1 MTNIKPTL
9 SSIALGATFKHVEH
23 AKPATNKPTLG
34 KLLEI
39 RRPKR
44 SSGVLF
50 KEIARKFYSAQIGSI
65 KLISI

>member
-1 MTNIKPTL
+1 
-9 SSIALGATFKHVEH
+9 V
-23 AKPATNKPTLG
+23 TNKPTLG

-50 KEIARKFYSAQIGSI
+50 KEIAYKFYLVQIGSI
-65 KLISI
+65 KLISIVAGLKSGDWLVR